1 MTFGERL
8 RLLGKGLFEGVKNAY
23 SGYGNLVASAGN
35 TIVSGQ
41 AVKGSDWFRT
51 VSEMLPKTSQA
62 KKTALDYSSRLAELA
77 QSQAQNAYNLREKA
91 GRLGSIDQGIVP
103 ALKTAGSGVVD
114 TAKAVAYTAGLAS
127 PKVLLSPASLA
138 LTGGMAA
145 LRSKMGNE
153 PFEYSF
159 GKTLSTMPYY
169 SGFAKLTDP
178 TIGKLVDKTMK
189 FSPIKTAVATR
200 VASAVGNVAQ
210 GVGMDVASNMPTTPK
225 SLGLDAVTGLLFG
238 RKMFANGIDVPNAK
252 GFSVDKNTMDEI
264 IDAESKLKNPEKYI
278 GEITGATKKAQT
290 LYTKQGVDEVLK
302 GARETIDRLA
312 GKYLPNEVFDKTIDR
327 PFAIIKKL
335 VDLNSQNKLGNF
347 KVGFAGEDQVRSESK
362 GVENVADILKR
373 KQIQV
378 NDVPVSTMDKASV
391 LSQEFGREPKFY
403 DSLQN
408 KGWSADK
415 IYSVSKIVNDEIT
428 TGKIRNPE
436 GFTTYLLRKLYPKD
450 ELPRSGNVSQILS
463 EPQLTKAEMIKADRV
478 AKELEADFRPVSE
491 SKINEKVLNAK
502 PVMDE
507 YSAGVTGK
515 SAPILPDE
523 KTLKTPEVASQAFQA
538 GKDYFYGRLDTLSG
552 KLKALNLTPDQ
563 FREAIENPQHT
574 ISKNVKSAVEE
585 FQKTIDE
592 ALKVSGGETTKRV
605 NYMPHIWEEDRIL
618 AEVLPNTF
626 MDRMNLKFSNLLP
639 RLKNAEG
646 FISDPIEAGKNYVDR
661 AMAFK
666 YQAQIDAQARGIPVE
681 AVIKEQEM
689 ADKLGTAIQAGDTS
703 KIDIIKDSK
712 EIEALKG
719 VEIVKKVVKQNINT
733 WEMLTND
740 GWRNLKKLGIYEEAF
755 APLQRYKAYAN
766 TIYKETLD
774 PLIQAGDYQSAIKKI
789 ITLSGQDLNTAK
801 LSAFMDSHKDDPE
814 LIGSVLLKATERV
827 LKSKA
832 TQNLQSKLASYEFAT
847 GTVSDY
853 VNTMSKTILGSSVTA
868 KDMLS
873 QTLGFINKTYA
884 SGALGLNFRSGLNN
898 LFESKR
904 VLAATDLESFG
915 IGYKNAFADGSK
927 ILEKYGVQ
935 SKQIDDIIKDQ
946 YGNKRGLDILNKVQ
960 DATLIQ
966 FQKSEELKD
975 KVFLYAFENA
985 GIKAGKSG
993 VELTKYV
1000 LDNFEKYAN
1009 KFGGLG
1015 TIGMFNNKWVRTM
1028 LQFSQYGFKEL
1039 QTIGDTA
1046 IKAVKDKDMKSV
1058 AYLAKLAG
1066 TNAILHTI
1074 TGALYGARFE
1084 EIWGSLP
1091 VQVSQDG
1098 ITMSFGPLPSLFE
1111 EIYLTA
1117 SNANTAIQDS
1127 EETGEPVDW
1136 NRIWTNKLKQ
1146 NLALF
1151 VPAGNQ
1157 LINKTG
1163 KTVGDMLQG
1172 YNASASDRVRFLAP
1186 ETAYDK
1192 AIGLLFGAYSTRQSK
1207 DYFNNKEIPLGEN
1220 QSETFKELQEVNPES
1235 AKSFYKDI
1243 MQSRDDK
1250 NKVESTEKVTIEQI
1264 LKGEKPVQSPEQGQ
1278 IIQSRQNVVS
1288 GLVAQ
1293 GISDPYEIGKLL
1305 DEQAKASGFASSD
1318 MSTSEIKSYITLA
1331 KSPSKLSVMDIL
1343 QKNTELS
1350 DKRELMT
1357 KVLTST
1363 DGGFEKMSEQQKMQY
1378 LSSKGIGEQD
1388 VKDFMLYKL
1397 SNAPVKDRA
1406 DYIVGNS
1413 ETNFAQ
1419 LYKDEVLT
1427 AEVAKELERKGYI
1440 PSADKLMDQMKM
1452 TDPYYIKQYQVDLAQ
1467 KKAKVKATTMKEMLK
1482 AGYQARK
1489 DARTMLTKRK
1499 KTSTRKFTSPKLDTT
1514 LFENLAKPK
1523 SYNQYKPLEL

>member
-1 MTFGERL
+1 MTFAERL
-8 RLLGKGLFEGVKNAY
+8 KLLGKGIFEGVKNAY

-35 TIVSGQ
+35 TIVSDQ
-41 AVKGSDWFRT
+41 ARKDSEWLST
-51 VSEMLPKTSQA
+51 VSNYLPKTSQT
-62 KKTALDYSSRLAELA
+62 KKKALDYASRLAELA
-77 QSQAQNAYNLREKA
+77 QTQAQNAYNLREKR
-91 GRLGSIDQGIVP
+91 GRLGSFDQGFVP
-103 ALKTAGSGVVD
+103 GIKTVGSGLLD
-114 TAKAVAYTAGLAS
+114 TAKATAYTAGVAKA
-127 PKVLLSPASLA
+127 KVLLSPASLA

-159 GKTLSTMPYY
+159 GNTLATMPYY
-169 SGFAKLTDP
+169 SGFARLTDP

-189 FSPIKTAVATR
+189 FSPIKSAVATR
-200 VASAVGNVAQ
+200 VASSVGNVIQ
-210 GVGMDVASNMPTTPK
+210 GVGMDVASKMPTTPK
-225 SLGLDAVTGLLFG
+225 SLALDAVTGLLFG
-238 RKMFANGIDVPNAK
+238 RKMFDTPGLANAK

-264 IDAESKLKNPEKYI
+264 IDAESRLKNPEKYVGNI
-278 GEITGATKKAQT
+278 PASTTKAKN
-290 LYTKQGVDEVLK
+290 LYTKEAKDEVLK

-312 GKYLPNEVFDKTIDR
+312 GKYLPNEVFDKTVDR

-335 VDLNSQNKLGNF
+335 VDLNSKNGLGNF
-347 KVGFAGEDQVRSESK
+347 KVGFVEDQARGESK
-362 GVENVADILKR
+362 GVENIADILKR
-373 KQIQV
+373 KKIEV
-378 NDVPVSTMDKASV
+378 NDEPVSTLDKANV
-391 LSQEFGREPKFY
+391 LSTEFGRKPEFF
-403 DSLQN
+403 DSLQK

-415 IYSVSKIVNDEIT
+415 IYSVSKIVNDEVT

-450 ELPRSGNVSQILS
+450 ELPKKTMPEILS
-463 EPQLTKAEMIKADRV
+463 EPNLSPAEMAKADQV
-478 AKELEADFRPVSE
+478 AKDLQTDFRPVSK
-491 SKINEKVLNAK
+491 SKINEKVLNSEPVINDYNSGLAGK
-502 PVMDE
+502 P
-507 YSAGVTGK
+507 
-515 SAPILPDE
+515 APVLPDE
-523 KTLKTPEVASQAFQA
+523 KTLKTPEVASQAFKV
-538 GKDYFYGRLDTLSG
+538 GKDYFDGRIDALTDKIKS
-552 KLKALNLTPDQ
+552 LNLTPEQ
-563 FREAIENPQHT
+563 FREAIENPQQT
-574 ISKNVKSAVEE
+574 ISKNVRSA
-585 FQKTIDE
+585 IDE
-592 ALKVSGGETTKRV
+592 YQKILDKALEISGGKTTKRE
-605 NYMPHIWEEDRIL
+605 NYVPSIWEEDRIL
-618 AEVLPNTF
+618 SEVLPDTF
-626 MDRMNLKFSNLLP
+626 IDRMNLQFSNLLP

-646 FISDPIEAGKNYVDR
+646 FIADPLQTAKHYVER
-661 AMAFK
+661 ALAFK
-666 YQAQIDAQARGIPVE
+666 YQAQIDAQRRGVPIEV
-681 AVIKEQEM
+681 VQKEQEI
-689 ADKLGTAIQAGDTS
+689 ASKLGTAIQEGDTS
-703 KIDIIKDSK
+703 KVDLIKESK
-712 EIEALKG
+712 ELEELKG
-719 VEIVKKVVKQNINT
+719 VKIVKKAVKQTINPI
-733 WEMLTND
+733 EMLTMD

-766 TIYKETLD
+766 TIYKQTLD

-789 ITLSGQDLNTAK
+789 ITLSGQNLNTEK
-801 LSAFMDSHKDDPE
+801 LGVFIDTHKDDPE
-814 LIGSVLLKATERV
+814 LIGSVLLKATEKV

-832 TQNLQSKLASYEFAT
+832 TENLQSKLASYEFAT

-853 VNTMSKTILGSSVTA
+853 VNTMAKTILGSNITA
-868 KDMLS
+868 KDLLS

-884 SGALGLNFRSGLNN
+884 SGALGFNFRSGLNN

-904 VLAATDLESFG
+904 VLAATDLDSFG
-915 IGYKNAFADGSK
+915 KGYKNAFADSDK

-935 SKQIDDIIKDQ
+935 SKTIEDMIKQ
-946 YGNKRGLDILNKVQ
+946 EYGNVKGLQVLSKVQ
-960 DATLIQ
+960 DATLIH

-985 GIKAGKSG
+985 GKKAGKSG

-1000 LDNFEKYAN
+1000 LDNFERYAN

-1039 QTIGDTA
+1039 QTIADTA
-1046 IKAVKDKDMKSV
+1046 TKAVKDKDMNAV

-1066 TNAILHTI
+1066 TNAILHTL

-1091 VQVSQDG
+1091 VQVSNDG
-1098 ITMSFGPLPSLFE
+1098 ITFSFGPLPSLFE

-1117 SNANTAIQDS
+1117 SNAKEAVAES

-1136 NRIWTNKLKQ
+1136 NRIWTNKLKN

-1163 KTVGDMLQG
+1163 KTVSDMLKG

-1192 AIGLLFGAYSTRQSK
+1192 AIGLIFGPYSTRQSK
-1207 DYFNNKEIPLGEN
+1207 DYFNNKETPLGEN
-1220 QSETFKELQEVNPES
+1220 QSETFKELQSVNPDS
-1235 AKSFYKDI
+1235 AKTFYKDI
-1243 MQSRDDK
+1243 METRDDK
-1250 NKVESTEKVTIEQI
+1250 NKLESSEKVTIEQI

-1278 IIQSRQNVVS
+1278 MIQSRQDTVS
-1288 GLVAQ
+1288 GLVSQ
-1293 GISDPYEIGKLL
+1293 GISDPYEIGKML
-1305 DEQAKASGFASSD
+1305 DQQAKASGFASSD

-1331 KSPSKLSVMDIL
+1331 KSPSKLSVIDIL

-1363 DGGFEKMSEQQKMQY
+1363 DEGFEKMSEQQKMQY
-1378 LSSKGIGEQD
+1378 LGSKGIGEQD

-1406 DYIVGNS
+1406 DYIVSNS

-1427 AEVAKELERKGYI
+1427 LEVAKELERKGYI
-1440 PSADKLMDQMKM
+1440 PSAEKLMDSMKM
-1452 TDPYYIKQYQVDLAQ
+1452 TDPYYIKQYQIDLAK
-1467 KKAKVKATTMKEMLK
+1467 KKAKVRATTVKDMLK

-1489 DARTMLTKRK
+1489 DARKMLTTK
-1499 KTSTRKFTSPKLDTT
+1499 KKYASHKFTAPKLDTS
-1514 LFENLAKPK
+1514 LFTSLEKPK
-1523 SYNQYKPLEL
+1523 SYAKFKPLEL